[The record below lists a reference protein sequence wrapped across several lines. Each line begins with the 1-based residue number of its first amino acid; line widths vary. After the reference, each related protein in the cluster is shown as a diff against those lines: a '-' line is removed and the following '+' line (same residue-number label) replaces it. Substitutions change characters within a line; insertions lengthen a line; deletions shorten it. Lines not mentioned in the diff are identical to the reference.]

1 MFNYSMFFYFKNIP
15 ADIREING
23 PQSSRVIRKINRDF
37 GSKCAALSFGLLLW
51 WSACNKEFYP
61 NDPI

>member
-37 GSKCAALSFGLLLW
+37 GSKFVVVVVVLRRS
-51 WSACNKEFYP
+51 SPEP
-61 NDPI
+61 